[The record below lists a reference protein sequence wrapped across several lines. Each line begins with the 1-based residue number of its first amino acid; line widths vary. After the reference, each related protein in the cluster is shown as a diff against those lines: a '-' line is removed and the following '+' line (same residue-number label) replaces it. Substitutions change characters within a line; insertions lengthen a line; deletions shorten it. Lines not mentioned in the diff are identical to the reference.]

1 MKRIYS
7 KFGFTMVISI
17 LITSAG
23 FGQVWVQKGAD
34 IDGPTPY
41 DQSGNS
47 VSMSANG
54 SVIAIGALRAG
65 NDIGLVRVYEW
76 NNGSW
81 VQKGADISGNVVDDF
96 MGSSVSISADGNT
109 LIAGAAGSGYARVF
123 EWDGLEW
130 VQKGADI
137 IGEDVDDSFGD
148 ETSISDNGDIVAV
161 GAPRNDGA
169 GVDAGHVRVFEWTGG
184 QWIQR
189 GADIDGVADYDN
201 CGWSLSL
208 SAAGDV
214 IAIGSHSND
223 NSTGLQAGQTRVFEW
238 VNSGW
243 VQKGDDI
250 IGESPFDHSGRCVSM
265 NADGSIVAIGADLND
280 ATEGA
285 QVQYGHVRVYEW
297 TGSIWSQKG
306 NDIDGQSQG
315 EWFGYSLELSDDGNT
330 LVASAPNATGIG
342 QSLGTG
348 ITRIYQWNGIDWI
361 QKGVGIDAE
370 ANGDFA
376 GWSVSISSDG
386 NSVCIGAWGNDGN
399 GSTSG
404 HTRVFEYTST
414 VDMLDHSSSN
424 QAIIWPNPS
433 SGLFKVNGKGRITI
447 HNSMGQL
454 IMSEEAA
461 GNTAINLSD
470 QADGIYVVQL
480 QTKKATLRGKLVKH

>member
-1 MKRIYS
+1 
-7 KFGFTMVISI
+7 MVISI

-54 SVIAIGALRAG
+54 SVIAIGAWRAG
-65 NDIGLVRVYEW
+65 NDLGLVRVYEW
-76 NNGSW
+76 NAGSW
-81 VQKGADISGNVVDDF
+81 VQKGGDINGTVIDDY

-109 LIAGAAGSGYARVF
+109 LIAGASGSGYTRVF
-123 EWDGLEW
+123 EWDGLVW

-137 IGEDVDDSFGD
+137 IGEEVDDSFGS
-148 ETSISDNGDIVAV
+148 ETSISDNGNVVAV
-161 GAPRNDGA
+161 GAPLNDGT
-169 GVDAGHVRVFEWTGG
+169 GVDAGHVRVFDWSGG
-184 QWIQR
+184 QWVQR
-189 GADIDGVADYDN
+189 GTDIDGDAEQNN

-208 SAAGDV
+208 SANGDV
-214 IAIGSHSND
+214 IGIGSHTND
-223 NSTGLQAGQTRVFEW
+223 NATGIEAGHTRVYQW
-238 VNSGW
+238 VSSDW
-243 VQKGDDI
+243 VQMGDNI
-250 IGESPFDHSGRCVSM
+250 EGEAPFDHSGRSVSL

-280 ATEGA
+280 ADVGF
-285 QVQYGHVRVYEW
+285 QPQIGHVRVYEW
-297 TGSIWSQKG
+297 TGSIWTQKG
-306 NDIDGQSQG
+306 GDIDGQSNS
-315 EWFGYSLELSDDGNT
+315 EWFGYSVELSDDGNT
-330 LVASAPNATGIG
+330 LVASAPNALGIG
-342 QSLGTG
+342 QSVGTG
-348 ITRIYQWNGIDWI
+348 ITRIYQWNGTDWV
-361 QKGVGIDAE
+361 QKGGDINAE
-370 ANGDFA
+370 AHGDFS
-376 GWSVSISSDG
+376 GWSVSMSSDG
-386 NSVCIGAWGNDGN
+386 SLVCIGGLGNDGN
-399 GSTSG
+399 GGSSG

-414 VDMLDHSSSN
+414 VDMLDHSLSN